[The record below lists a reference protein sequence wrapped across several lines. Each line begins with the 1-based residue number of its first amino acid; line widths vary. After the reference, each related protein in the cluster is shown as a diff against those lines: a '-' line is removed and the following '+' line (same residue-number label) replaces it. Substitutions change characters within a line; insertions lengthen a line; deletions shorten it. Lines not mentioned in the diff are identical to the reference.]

1 MLLNLQIKNF
11 LLIDELELDFYNGL
25 TVITGETGSGKSI
38 IIDALMIIFG
48 SKANSDIIR
57 IGQSSTSFTATFDV
71 NNKDIIAW
79 LQEKEFL
86 DNNDENTIICRRVI
100 DQNGRSKTYINS
112 TPTTIGV
119 IKELGE
125 MLLDIHTQ
133 HASIA
138 LLKSDNQRALLD
150 DFAHI
155 NDKVSS
161 LQDYYKQINLLT
173 EKLQTARQFSQDII
187 IKQEILQEK
196 ILDVSNL
203 SLNENEWEELQLEQ
217 KQLANASL
225 ILQELDFSIGALD
238 NEHYSMYDAVSTV
251 SSKLSKIQDYL
262 PSYKQISALVESID
276 NELAE
281 LEREL
286 QNAANS
292 IEQNP
297 EQLAIIDARIDEI
310 YSLARKYRI
319 RPEDIHEQLAIWQ
332 NELQNINTTLD
343 LEALESELLLLNNA
357 YDKLASEVSNIRNQT
372 ASKLSI
378 SVTDLLHKL
387 AISGEF
393 KVQIEQLNKPSAT
406 GMDGISYQICF
417 NKGMQLQALNKVAS
431 GGELSRVALA
441 LYVILSINNPPEII
455 IFDEID
461 VGIGGGVAQVVGQL
475 LRDLG
480 ISKQVICI
488 THQPQTASCGNNH
501 LLVSKSTINDK
512 TTSKIDYINDSS
524 KIDEI
529 ARMLGGLQ
537 ITETTL
543 QHAREMLNTQIT
555 ESIQ

>member
-1 MLLNLQIKNF
+1 MLLNLQVKNF

-48 SKANSDIIR
+48 AKTNSDVIR
-57 IGQSSTSFTATFDV
+57 TGQSSASFTATFDV
-71 NNKDIIAW
+71 NNSDILAW

-86 DNNDENTIICRRVI
+86 DNSDENTIICRRVI
-100 DQNGRSKTYINS
+100 DPNGRSKAYINS
-112 TPTTIGV
+112 TPTTLGV

-138 LLKSDNQRALLD
+138 LLKADNQRALLD

-155 NDKVSS
+155 NDKVTL
-161 LQDYYKQINLLT
+161 LQEYYKQINSLT
-173 EKLQTARQFSQDII
+173 EKLQNARQFSQDII
-187 IKQEILQEK
+187 IRQEILQEK
-196 ILDVSNL
+196 ISDVNNL
-203 SLNENEWEELQLEQ
+203 SLQEDEWDNLQVEQ

-225 ILQELDFSIGALD
+225 ILQELDFSISALD
-238 NEHYSMYDAVSTV
+238 NEHYSMYDTISTI
-251 SSKLSKIQDYL
+251 SSKLNKIQDYL
-262 PSYKQISALVESID
+262 PTYKQISALVESID
-276 NELAE
+276 NELSE
-281 LEREL
+281 LDREL
-286 QNAANS
+286 QNAAGS

-297 EQLAIIDARIDEI
+297 DQLAIIDARIDEI
-310 YSLARKYRI
+310 YSLSRKYRI
-319 RPEDIHEQLAIWQ
+319 RPEDISEQLVIWQ
-332 NELQNINTTLD
+332 NDLKNINTTLD
-343 LEALESELLLLNNA
+343 LDALESELS
-357 YDKLASEVSNIRNQT
+357 KLSEVYTNLANDVSNIRRQT
-372 ASKLSI
+372 AEKLSF
-378 SVTDLLHKL
+378 SVTELLHTL

-393 KVQIEQLNKPSAT
+393 KVQMDRLTKPSAT
-406 GMDGISYQICF
+406 GIDAISYQVCF

-475 LRDLG
+475 LNNLG
-480 ISKQVICI
+480 LAKQVICI

-501 LLVSKSTINDK
+501 LLVSKSTLNNST
-512 TTSKIDYINDSS
+512 TTSRIDYVNNENRVN
-524 KIDEI
+524 EI

-537 ITETTL
+537 ITDTTL
-543 QHAREMLNTQIT
+543 QHAREMLNTQH
-555 ESIQ
+555 SL

>member
-48 SKANSDIIR
+48 AKANSEIIR
-57 IGQSSTSFTATFDV
+57 SEQNSASFTATFGV
-71 NNKDIIAW
+71 NNDEIITW
-79 LQEKEFL
+79 LRDKEFL
-86 DNNDENTIICRRVI
+86 DKNDENTITCRRVI

-112 TPTTIGV
+112 TPTTLGI

-138 LLKSDNQRALLD
+138 LLKADNQRSLLD

-155 NDKVSS
+155 SDKVSS
-161 LQDYYKQINLLT
+161 LQEYYKKINSLT
-173 EKLQTARQFSQDII
+173 DKLQDARQFSQDII

-196 ILDVSNL
+196 ISDISNL
-203 SLNENEWEELQLEQ
+203 SIKNNEWEELQIEQ

-225 ILQELDFSIGALD
+225 ILQELDFSISALD
-238 NEHYSMYDAVSTV
+238 NEHYSMYDTISTV

-262 PSYKQISALVESID
+262 PSYKQISALVNSID
-276 NELAE
+276 NELSE

-286 QNAANS
+286 QNAANL

-319 RPEDIHEQLAIWQ
+319 RPEDISEQLSIWQ
-332 NELQNINTTLD
+332 SELQNINIALD
-343 LEALESELLLLNNA
+343 LEALESELSLLNDG
-357 YDKLASEVSNIRNQT
+357 YDKLANEVSMIRKQT
-372 ASKLSI
+372 AESLSV
-378 SVTDLLHKL
+378 SVTKLLHKL

-393 KVQIEQLNKPSAT
+393 KVQIEKLTKPSAT
-406 GMDGISYQICF
+406 GIDSISYQVCF

-475 LRDLG
+475 LNDLG
-480 ISKQVICI
+480 KAKQVICI

-501 LLVSKSTINDK
+501 LVVSKSINNTSST
-512 TTSKIDYINDSS
+512 TTSNIDYVNHDDKIN
-524 KIDEI
+524 EI
-529 ARMLGGLQ
+529 ARMLGGIT
-537 ITETTL
+537 ITETTIK
-543 QHAREMLNTQIT
+543 HAREMLET
-555 ESIQ
+555 